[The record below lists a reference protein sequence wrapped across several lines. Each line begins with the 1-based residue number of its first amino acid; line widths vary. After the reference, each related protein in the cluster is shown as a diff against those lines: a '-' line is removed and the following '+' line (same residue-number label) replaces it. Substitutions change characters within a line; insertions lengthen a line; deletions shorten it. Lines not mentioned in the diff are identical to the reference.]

1 MISRASL
8 TNFDGVDAG
17 MVNRFLPPA
26 VSLLLVVLIAW
37 QLARMIWMLVPGSS
51 TGDVVPLPASL
62 PQSAPAV
69 QGSTDVRT
77 IAESHIFGAADAEES
92 EPVLMPDDDLAD
104 TRLVNLTLNGT
115 VASEIPNY
123 SVAIISDSG
132 NDQEVYVIG
141 DSVGNNTT
149 LHAVYADRVVLNE
162 KGVLTNLKLPRE
174 FQDAPIA
181 NVRRTTTATRSFDK
195 SQSIQA
201 VVTQNLTKLTDVIR
215 PTPYR
220 VDGQQ
225 VGFRVY
231 PGRDRRKF
239 AALGLRPGD
248 IIKDIDGRELTDAS
262 QAMQVFQSLGTSE
275 QVTVT
280 IERGGKSE
288 SLTLKTSQLDLS
300 GEQTNDQNKK
310 SETPIICTV
319 SRPVSTGIV
328 VDGIQP
334 GNRHYLELERRGYSH
349 RRRSCQCSNRE
360 KLYSRPAS
368 DRKSESA
375 VGRTHVTGCVL

>member
-8 TNFDGVDAG
+8 IKFDGVDAST
-17 MVNRFLPPA
+17 VNRFLPPA

-37 QLARMIWMLVPGSS
+37 QLAKMIWMLVPGSS
-51 TGDVVPLPASL
+51 IGDVVPLPASL
-62 PQSAPAV
+62 PESTLAI

-77 IAESHIFGAADAEES
+77 IADSHIFGTADAEES
-92 EPVLMPDDDLAD
+92 APLVIADADLAD

-115 VASEIPNY
+115 VASQIPNY
-123 SVAIISDSG
+123 SVAIISDGG

-174 FQDAPIA
+174 FKNAPVA
-181 NVRRTTTATRSFDK
+181 NVRRATTTTRQKPDN

-220 VDGQQ
+220 VEGKQ

-280 IERGGKSE
+280 IERAGVSE
-288 SLTLKTSQLDLS
+288 SLILKTSQLDLS
-300 GEQTNDQNKK
+300 GEQTK
-310 SETPIICTV
+310 
-319 SRPVSTGIV
+319 
-328 VDGIQP
+328 
-334 GNRHYLELERRGYSH
+334 
-349 RRRSCQCSNRE
+349 
-360 KLYSRPAS
+360 
-368 DRKSESA
+368 
-375 VGRTHVTGCVL
+375 